1 MPETPRTYDV
11 KQYVYD
17 RHGERNEQ
25 ADSFDDLV
33 THHPRANRNIRM
45 PDGGIAQAEDMLPGY
60 RGGNRSYAFIGG
72 EFQEIIDSE
81 SDRYR
86 NLRQDQVL
94 VSKDFILEDPE
105 PVAGRT
111 ARQVD
116 VPSPVAGYVNAV
128 SPNAGFVEIMDQQ
141 GGEVIARVRH
151 MSGITVNAGDNVEYG
166 QALGTQNNLGLN
178 LPAGRGV
185 HVHLDMDTRYYQQYE
200 DYIRDLSDG
209 RLPVQAEFRDG
220 VLPRPTVDDGVARLG
235 ESSDRVRDVQT
246 ALAADGYRAA
256 DGGQIEPNG
265 IYRPEIQGAVIAFQ
279 QDHGLL
285 QTGDIDLATWQQATH
300 INQRAQ
306 IGGNVILQP
315 EPGFLGNRIIEGLQ
329 AGPAEA
335 LAPGDPRF
343 GLRPP
348 SDPARTGREPQ
359 WNEHADHTQVRER
372 GGENV
377 REPVLRREPLQD
389 AAPQLHPL
397 PPRMP
402 GPVERPGTPGRAEPD
417 QPHGENGPPQRHGA
431 VLLDN
436 PSHEYHALYAALLRT
451 VNERDAQ
458 LGREPDEVSRQL
470 AGGLT
475 EQARARGLGTIGNA
489 SFTPDGTKVGM
500 TDTKDLEAPWAKTAV
515 GDVGQ
520 LAGQTLVR
528 SSENVAAINQQQT
541 LEQSLKP
548 PIQTQSM
555 SGLADPAPKGPR
567 MG

>member
-1 MPETPRTYDV
+1 MPETPRAYIV
-11 KQYVYD
+11 RQYVFD
-17 RHGERNEQ
+17 ARGERNE
-25 ADSFDDLV
+25 DVESFDALV
-33 THHPRANRNIRM
+33 THHPRANRNARLV
-45 PDGGIAQAEDMLPGY
+45 DGELQNVERPL
-60 RGGNRSYAFIGG
+60 RRSHGFIDG
-72 EFQEIIDSE
+72 EFQEIEAARTDE
-81 SDRYR
+81 YR
-86 NLRQDQVL
+86 SLNETQSLL
-94 VSKDFILEDPE
+94 VKDFILEDRPRE
-105 PVAGRT
+105 HAAVTRLI
-111 ARQVD
+111 D
-116 VPSPVAGYVNAV
+116 VPSPITGYVGRRDDRN
-128 SPNAGFVEIMDQQ
+128 GLVEIYDTE
-141 GGEVIARVRH
+141 GGSVVARMRH
-151 MSGITVNAGDNVEYG
+151 LSGIAVDVGDTVVYG
-166 QALGTQNNLGLN
+166 QSLGTQGNVGLD
-178 LPAGRGV
+178 LPRGEGI
-185 HVHLDMDTRYYQQYE
+185 HAHLEMDTRYFQQYE
-200 DYIRDLSDG
+200 NYIQDLTGG
-209 RLPVQAEFRDG
+209 RLPVQATLRDG
-220 VLPRPTVDDGVARLG
+220 VEPLPVLDDNVARLG

-306 IGGNVILQP
+306 IGGAGIPQP
-315 EPGFLGNRIIEGLQ
+315 EPEFLGNRIIEGLQ

-377 REPVLRREPLQD
+377 REPLLRREPLQD
-389 AAPQLHPL
+389 AAPQLQPL

-402 GPVERPGTPGRAEPD
+402 GPVERPGAPERNGPD
-417 QPHGENGPPQRHGA
+417 QPHDQNGPPHRHGA
-431 VLLDN
+431 MLLDN
-436 PSHEYHALYAALLRT
+436 PSHDNHAMYATLLRT

-520 LAGQTLVR
+520 LAGQSLVR

-548 PIQTQSM
+548 PTQTQSM
-555 SGLADPAPKGPR
+555 TGLEDPAPKGPR
-567 MG
+567 MA